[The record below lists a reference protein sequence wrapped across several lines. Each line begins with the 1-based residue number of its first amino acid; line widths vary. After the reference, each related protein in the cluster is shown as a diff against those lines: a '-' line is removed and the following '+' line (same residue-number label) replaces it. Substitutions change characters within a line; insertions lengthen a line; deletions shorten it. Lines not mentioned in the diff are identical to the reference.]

1 MNRATITRTEL
12 AARIILL
19 KGSFAEQLARFQKT
33 KTSPNGFTKKQIEDM
48 KCGFS
53 DGLRGMVNDLR
64 EIGLLDVTD
73 VTAEPKEAVGT

>member
-1 MNRATITRTEL
+1 MNKATITRTEL

-48 KCGFS
+48 QAGFA

-64 EIGLLDVTD
+64 EIGLLEITD
-73 VTAEPKEAVGT
+73 PVAEPKTAVPA